1 VKPGKNAFVI
11 TATDVA
17 GNVNTMNF
25 EVIVEENEEQT
36 SNQYHCSS
44 NAWYMEVL

>member
-1 VKPGKNAFVI
+1 VTIKPGKNAFVI

-25 EVIVEENEEQT
+25 EVIVEE
-36 SNQYHCSS
+36 
-44 NAWYMEVL
+44 

>member
-25 EVIVEENEEQT
+25 EVIVEE
-36 SNQYHCSS
+36 
-44 NAWYMEVL
+44 